1 MQFLVALSELSMVN
15 LNLSQE
21 ILDKLKWIV
30 GNSENAFCFL
40 GFNLDLTTGD
50 LHDVLQ
56 QKVASPQVKDGTM
69 YSQIAELLTKY
80 TFVSAPV
87 RVGKLVNFKD
97 FSGGYA
103 YENAFCRRV
112 IEPIVTLF
120 GKTPQ
125 DLLKAVELLGGKQLE
140 HGDCSV
146 EIEAFPGIPLTIIL
160 WTDEELPS
168 TANVLFDESSGK
180 IFNAEDLALLS
191 DLTVWRLS
199 IAQTLI

>member
-1 MQFLVALSELSMVN
+1 MVN
-15 LNLSQE
+15 LSLSQD

-30 GNSENAFCFL
+30 NNLGNVFCFL
-40 GFNLDLTTGD
+40 GFNLDLSTGD

-69 YSQIAELLTKY
+69 YNQITELLTKY
-80 TFVSAPV
+80 ASTCAPV

-103 YENAFCRRV
+103 YENAFYRRV
-112 IEPIVTLF
+112 VEPIVTLF
-120 GKTPQ
+120 SKNPQ
-125 DLLKAVELLGGKQLE
+125 DMLKAAELLGGKRLE
-140 HGDCSV
+140 HGDYSV
-146 EIEAFPGIPLTIIL
+146 EIEAFPKIPLTIIL
-160 WTDEELPS
+160 WADEELPS

-180 IFNAEDLALLS
+180 TFNAEDLAWLS
-191 DLTVWRLS
+191 DLTIWRLS